1 MYELKAPGYETQGQ
15 TETQEQTQEQEMT
28 QDEWLDVLF
37 GNDLGPV
44 CNTLIEVILFFNI
57 Q

>member
-1 MYELKAPGYETQGQ
+1 MYELKAPGYETQEQ
-15 TETQEQTQEQEMT
+15 TETQEMT
-28 QDEWLDVLF
+28 HDEWLNELF
-37 GNDLGPV
+37 GPELGPV

>member
-15 TETQEQTQEQEMT
+15 TETQEQEMT
-28 QDEWLDVLF
+28 QDEWFTTLF

-44 CNTLIEVILFFNI
+44 CNTLIEVILFFYI

>member
-1 MYELKAPGYETQGQ
+1 VYELKAPGYETQEQ
-15 TETQEQTQEQEMT
+15 TETQEQPEMT
-28 QDEWLDVLF
+28 QDEWLNELF
-37 GNDLGPV
+37 GPDLGPV

>member
-1 MYELKAPGYETQGQ
+1 MYELKASGYETQEQ
-15 TETQEQTQEQEMT
+15 TETQEMI
-28 QDEWLDVLF
+28 QDEWLNELF
-37 GNDLGPV
+37 GPELGPV